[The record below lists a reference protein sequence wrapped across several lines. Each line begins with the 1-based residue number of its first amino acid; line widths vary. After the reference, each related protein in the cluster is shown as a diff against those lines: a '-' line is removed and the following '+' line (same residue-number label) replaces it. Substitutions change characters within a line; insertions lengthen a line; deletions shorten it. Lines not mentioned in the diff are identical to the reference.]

1 MPVPQ
6 FPEIYNKFLKQ
17 GFKPHQ
23 ASIKAHAVIN
33 EHAKSNRSDSDE
45 EESDDEQDSRK
56 VISKKLEQMKLE
68 VAKLSNYYKQD
79 KKLPYLLNYINRV
92 LKHY

>member
-1 MPVPQ
+1 MPS
-6 FPEIYNKFLKQ
+6 FPELYNGLIKK

-23 ASIKAHAVIN
+23 ASIKAHAIIN
-33 EHAKSNRSDSDE
+33 EHAKANRSDSDE
-45 EESDDEQDSRK
+45 ESESDDEKDSRR

-68 VAKLSNYYKQD
+68 VAKLSNYYKHD
-79 KKLPYLLNYINRV
+79 KKLPYLINYINRV